1 MQKLI
6 FQKFRFAARTA
17 REARALTLIF
27 LVLEFLQLASAQ
39 EHGVSSASILEQQV
53 AQYPDSLALRHQ
65 LAHGYMQSGEL
76 AKAEEQLR
84 AIIALAPE
92 SFVAYNNQ
100 EAFWAAD
107 GKKKSG
113 NNGTNGSSKKPKG
126 KEKTTKGGVRS
137 EAKPDDKR
145 WAVANDV
152 ANQLA
157 QNYAAK
163 GEYAKAESYLLA
175 VIATDVE
182 SFATHNN
189 LGNVCFLQGKLD
201 SAATYYAKA
210 LPLAKTAD
218 DSLGIRLNFAAWL
231 HATDDDRQAAETIA
245 AGLRPRD
252 AIARAERLLGIK
264 FDEVDPAKASI
275 AQLQG
280 VTAFSMKQLV
290 LNASNLL
297 MMASSSYQEQ
307 RGPMLR
313 RAKTKAAGRADGA
326 AAKETVPSKHEI
338 QNVFFWAQ

>member
-6 FQKFRFAARTA
+6 FQKFRFAAR
-17 REARALTLIF
+17 EAQALTLIF
-27 LVLEFLQLASAQ
+27 LLLEFLQLTSAQ
-39 EHGVSSASILEQQV
+39 ERGVSSAPILEQQV

-65 LAHGYMQSGEL
+65 LARGYIQSSEL

-92 SFVAYNNQ
+92 SFVAYNNL

-107 GKKKSG
+107 GKKRNG
-113 NNGTNGSSKKPKG
+113 NNGTNGGSKKPKG

-145 WAVANDV
+145 WAVVNDV
-152 ANQLA
+152 ANRLA

-163 GEYAKAESYLLA
+163 GEYARAESYLRA
-175 VIATDVE
+175 VMAPDVE
-182 SFATHNN
+182 SFATYNN

-201 SAATYYAKA
+201 SAEAYYAKA

-231 HATDDDRQAAETIA
+231 HAADDDPQAAKTIA
-245 AGLRPRD
+245 EGLRPRGYL
-252 AIARAERLLGIK
+252 ARIERLLGLK
-264 FDEVDPAKASI
+264 FDTINIEQASA

-290 LNASNLL
+290 MNASNLI
-297 MMASSSYQEQ
+297 MMASNVDPKMPRERPPEKAS
-307 RGPMLR
+307 RPVLR
-313 RAKTKAAGRADGA
+313 SGGA
-326 AAKETVPSKHEI
+326 PSKHEI